1 MHIEPG
7 VVQGTKL
14 LLSVGTA
21 LTAGGLVLRQCL
33 EFLLQHGL
41 SALLGGTI
49 CTSVLVFFF
58 FEILP
63 SSPVGVSEVHLIL
76 GSTLFLLFGLVPSTL
91 GLAIGLLA
99 QGILLAPWDLPQYGM
114 NVTTLLLPLL
124 VVYAIAER
132 IIHRQTAYQD
142 LSYGQVLQL
151 SLVYQGGIV
160 SWVAFWVFYG
170 QGFGADSMFQVLSF
184 GSAYL
189 GVIVLEPLI
198 NLSLLAGV
206 KILPSLR
213 NSSVFSKRLFQPA

>member
-33 EFLLQHGL
+33 EFLVQHGL
-41 SALLGGTI
+41 SALLGRTI

-76 GSTLFLLFGLVPSTL
+76 GSTLFFLFGLVPSAL

-160 SWVAFWVFYG
+160 SWVAFWVFFG
-170 QGFGADSMFQVLSF
+170 QGFCADIMFQVLSF

-198 NLSLLAGV
+198 DLSLLAGV

>member
-1 MHIEPG
+1 MHIKPG

-33 EFLLQHGL
+33 EFLVQHGL
-41 SALLGGTI
+41 SALLGRTI
-49 CTSVLVFFF
+49 CTGVLVFFF

-63 SSPVGVSEVHLIL
+63 SSPVGVSEVRLIL
-76 GSTLFLLFGLVPSTL
+76 GSTLFFLFGLVPSAL

-99 QGILLAPWDLPQYGM
+99 QAPWDLPQYGM

-124 VVYAIAER
+124 MVYAIAER

-213 NSSVFSKRLFQPA
+213 NSSVFSKSLFQPA

>member
-41 SALLGGTI
+41 SALLGRTI

-63 SSPVGVSEVHLIL
+63 SSPVGVWEVHLIL

-189 GVIVLEPLI
+189 SVIVLEPLI
-198 NLSLLAGV
+198 DLSLLAGV